1 MGQGKIK
8 HTELT
13 FQLIVESSPNAIVLV
28 NKEGKIAYINNQTE
42 KLFGY
47 TKVELVGQLV
57 EILIPQR
64 YSGNHPGSRNLFF
77 KSPSVRS
84 MGVGRELFALRKDN
98 TEFPIEI
105 GLNPIVTVDGT
116 MVLASIIDITERKK
130 AEERFRLVVE
140 SAPNAMVLVNQEGV
154 ITLINRQTETLFG
167 YERIELVGKKLEMLL
182 PERFS
187 TLHPEHRS
195 SFFKMPQT
203 RSMGAGRN
211 LFARKK
217 DGSEIQV
224 EIGLN
229 PIEAAEGQ
237 LVLASIIDITDRK
250 KAEERFR
257 LVVESA
263 PNAMILINQDGVINF
278 INKQTE
284 ILFGYER
291 SELVG
296 KKLEM
301 LLPERFSSQHTT
313 HRNDFFKK
321 PQTRSMGK
329 GRDLFAKRKNGT
341 EVQVEIGLN
350 PIETAE
356 GQLVLASIIDITE
369 RKIQE
374 IILKKQVE
382 LEIKNKEL
390 EQFAYV
396 ASHDLQEPLRTV
408 SNYMQIFEEDYLAH
422 LDDDARKY
430 ITSVNNA
437 TKRMST
443 LVKALLEFSRLGRNS
458 KLAHVNCFKLI
469 DNVVSDL
476 QTLIKSTNAIIH
488 VAEMP
493 NLNLYEIETRQLFQ
507 NLILNAIKFRKKNTT
522 PEVHIYT
529 MKVNEKWQFSV
540 RDNGIGI
547 TPAHFERIFDIF
559 QRLHTHDEY
568 EGSGIG
574 LANCKRIVELHQGE
588 IWVESTLG
596 EGATFNFTIPHLAI

>member
-1 MGQGKIK
+1 MGQKQIK

-28 NKEGKIAYINNQTE
+28 NKEGKIAYVNNQTE

-47 TKVELVGQLV
+47 TKVELVGHLV
-57 EILIPQR
+57 EILIPPR
-64 YSGNHPGSRNLFF
+64 YSENHPGFRNMFF
-77 KSPSVRS
+77 TSPRVRS

-140 SAPNAMVLVNQEGV
+140 SAPNAMVLVNHDGI

-167 YERIELVGKKLEMLL
+167 YERIELVGKKIEILL

-187 TLHPEHRS
+187 NHHPEHRT
-195 SFFKMPQT
+195 SFFKTPQT

-229 PIEAAEGQ
+229 PIEAVEGQ

-263 PNAMILINQDGVINF
+263 PNAMILVNHEGVINL

-291 SELVG
+291 SELIG
-296 KKLEM
+296 KKLEV
-301 LLPERFSSQHTT
+301 LLPERFSNQHST
-313 HRNDFFKK
+313 HRNDFFKR

-329 GRDLFAKRKNGT
+329 GRDLFAKRKDGT

-374 IILKKQVE
+374 MILKKQVE
-382 LEIKNKEL
+382 LETKNKEL

-396 ASHDLQEPLRTV
+396 ASHDPQEPLRTV

-430 ITSVNNA
+430 IHSVNNA

-443 LVKALLEFSRLGRNS
+443 LVKALLDFSRLGRNS
-458 KLAHVNCFKLI
+458 KLVHVDCNQLI

-476 QTLIKSTNAIIH
+476 QTLIKSTNSIIH

-493 NLNLYEIETRQLFQ
+493 SLNLYEIETGQLFQ
-507 NLILNAIKFRKKNTT
+507 NLISNAIKFQERNNT
-522 PEVHIYT
+522 PEVHIYSKN
-529 MKVNEKWQFSV
+529 MDGKWQFSV

-559 QRLHTHDEY
+559 QRLHTAAEY

-596 EGATFNFTIPHLAI
+596 KGATFNFTIPQLTA